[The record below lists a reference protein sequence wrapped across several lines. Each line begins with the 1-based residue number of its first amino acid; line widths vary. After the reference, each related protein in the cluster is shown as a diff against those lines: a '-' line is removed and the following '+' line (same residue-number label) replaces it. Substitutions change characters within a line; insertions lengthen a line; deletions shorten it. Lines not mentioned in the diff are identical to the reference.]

1 MTPEVAYT
9 YPASLVRVID
19 GDTAVLLIDL
29 GFNVSTTQHV
39 RFLGYNAPELHGRN
53 ASKAQAAKAEL
64 ESLLSG
70 RKLIVKTSKDFIQ
83 TFARY
88 LADVW
93 VADQTGW
100 SNVAG
105 WMKSKGYDVK
115 QGE

>member
-1 MTPEVAYT
+1 MIPEVTYT
-9 YPASLVRVID
+9 YPAELVRVID
-19 GDTAVLLIDL
+19 GDTAVLRIDL

-39 RFLGYNAPELHGRN
+39 RFLGYNAPELHGKN
-53 ASKAQAAKAEL
+53 ASKAQAAKTEL
-64 ESLLSG
+64 ESLLAG

-88 LADVW
+88 LAEVW

-105 WMKSKGYDVK
+105 WMQSKAFDVK

>member
-1 MTPEVAYT
+1 MTPAVAYT
-9 YPASLVRVID
+9 YPATLVRVID
-19 GDTAVLLIDL
+19 GDTAVLVIDL

-39 RFLGYNAPELHGRN
+39 RFLGYNAPELHGKN
-53 ASKAQAAKAEL
+53 ASRAQAAKAEL
-64 ESLLSG
+64 ENLLAG

-88 LADVW
+88 LAEVW

-100 SNVAG
+100 ADVAR
-105 WMKSKGYDVK
+105 WMQSKGFDVR